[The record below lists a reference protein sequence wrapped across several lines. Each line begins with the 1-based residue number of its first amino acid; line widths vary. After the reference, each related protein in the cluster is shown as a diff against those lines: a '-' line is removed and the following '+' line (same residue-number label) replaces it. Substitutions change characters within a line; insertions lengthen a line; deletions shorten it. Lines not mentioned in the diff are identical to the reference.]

1 MSDSMVAQ
9 AEKSLGLGE
18 PNYIQAWYR
27 QKQGSAYSGNFAWC
41 DASISYWAWHS
52 GNQGAVTYGGYFA
65 YTVAHASAFKKHN
78 QWHRDV
84 AGIQRGD
91 IVFFDWGLT
100 DDIFG
105 IDHVGLV
112 TGRDGSNVFTIEGN
126 TANVCARRVRH
137 ADTIAGYGR
146 PAYVASAPRPVP
158 APPAAHPVYE
168 PYPGKSFFVPG
179 RKSSIVARCR
189 ARLIANHCN
198 MYNTASNK
206 DVWGTGDVA
215 SYAAYQHKLGYT
227 GADANGIPGKVS
239 WDKLKVPRA

>member
-1 MSDSMVAQ
+1 MTIDTMVAQ
-9 AEKSLGLGE
+9 AEKSLGLHE

-27 QKQGSAYSGNFAWC
+27 QKQGNAYAGNFAWC

-52 GNQGAVTYGGYFA
+52 ANQGAVTFGGYFA
-65 YTVAHASAFKKHN
+65 YTVAHANVFKKHN

-84 AGIQRGD
+84 AGIRRGD
-91 IVFFDWGLT
+91 VVFFDWGLT
-100 DDIFG
+100 NDIFG

-112 TGRDGSNVFTIEGN
+112 TSVSGSNVFTIEGN

-146 PAYVASAPRPVP
+146 PAYVAAAPKPVP
-158 APPAAHPVYE
+158 GPPHAVTYE
-168 PYPGKSFFVPG
+168 PFPGTSFFVAG
-179 RKSSIVARCR
+179 RRSSIIARMH
-189 ARLIANHCN
+189 ARLVAVGCGN
-198 MYNTASNK
+198 YRTVSNK
-206 DVWGTGDVA
+206 DVWGSGDVA
-215 SYAAYQHKLGYT
+215 SYAAYQRKLGYT